1 MAKTLNFCSKK
12 FVSVVD
18 SMSSSRRVSKLE
30 SINEVP
36 KVQKFRHISPSTLGT
51 LSRSKVNNQH
61 LWECKAQTQVPLSLN
76 EVSNIQPLYGI
87 IISHNLC

>member
-36 KVQKFRHISPSTLGT
+36 KVQKFRHKPKYLGD
-51 LSRSKVNNQH
+51 LVKVKSK
-61 LWECKAQTQVPLSLN
+61 
-76 EVSNIQPLYGI
+76 
-87 IISHNLC
+87 